1 MNLSVYRWF
10 KHQYPGTFVELHVL
24 LQGCMRRHSACLVP
38 RFFTGERVG
47 QIGFLE
53 VLVTGI
59 VTNRK
64 QKIPSQIA
72 GKIMF
77 KPTGHF
83 YSY

>member
-1 MNLSVYRWF
+1 M
-10 KHQYPGTFVELHVL
+10 
-24 LQGCMRRHSACLVP
+24 
-38 RFFTGERVG
+38 GERVG
-47 QIGFLE
+47 QRGFLQ

-64 QKIPSQIA
+64 QKIPSQIT

-83 YSY
+83 YSCRLFTGNL